1 MIPVNRNPFW
11 PGECAR
17 CPRDLCEWGCAWQ
30 GSVSPWSLGGVSLP
44 LQVANAVP
52 SCSQTGPPENSRYWP
67 PTCRTKDR
75 SIAESVITRAIK
87 ISIA

>member
-1 MIPVNRNPFW
+1 MILVNGNPFW
-11 PGECAR
+11 LVDSAQCPG
-17 CPRDLCEWGCAWQ
+17 DLCEPGCARQ
-30 GSVSPWSLGGVSLP
+30 GSVSEPWGVSLP

-52 SCSQTGPPENSRYWP
+52 SCSQTGPPENSGCWP
-67 PTCRTKDR
+67 PTCRTKDC

>member
-1 MIPVNRNPFW
+1 MILVDGNPFW
-11 PGECAR
+11 ARECAW
-17 CPRDLCEWGCAWQ
+17 CPRDLREQGCARL
-30 GSVSPWSLGGVSLP
+30 SATPATGGVSLP

-52 SCSQTGPPENSRYWP
+52 SCSQTGPPENSGYWP